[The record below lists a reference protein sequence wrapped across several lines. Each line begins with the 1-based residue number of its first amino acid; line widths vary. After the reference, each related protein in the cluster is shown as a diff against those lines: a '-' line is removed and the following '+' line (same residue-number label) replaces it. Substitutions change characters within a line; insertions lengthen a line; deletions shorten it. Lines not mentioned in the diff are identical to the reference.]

1 MTTWVEVP
9 AEGRERGVVGLL
21 NAWVAVLARPR
32 KFFQDGV
39 APGDQA
45 PGLVFAI
52 AVALVYQ
59 GLQFVLTPSTIPAI
73 EGGAAVSAIV
83 ALLVVA
89 LFVAPLLLHLTAA
102 IQTALLIPLL
112 SRRAGVSETVQVI
125 AYAAAPC
132 ALAGIPVPAVQMVCA
147 LYGAGLLAI
156 GISVVHQTS
165 LSKALV
171 ATAVPSGVVFGYAF
185 GGFRALSALLN
196 GVLFL

>member
-1 MTTWVEVP
+1 MV
-9 AEGRERGVVGLL
+9 
-21 NAWVAVLARPR
+21 ARPR
-32 KFFQDGV
+32 QFFEDGV

-59 GLQFVLTPSTIPAI
+59 GLQFVFVPTTIP
-73 EGGAAVSAIV
+73 ELGGGATVSALV
-83 ALLVVA
+83 ALLVIA

-132 ALAGIPVPAVQMVCA
+132 VFAGVPVPAVQAVCV
-147 LYGAGLLAI
+147 LYGAALLAI

-165 LSKALV
+165 ISKALI

-185 GGFRALSALLN
+185 GGFRALTALVEGLPIA
-196 GVLFL
+196 